1 MDTVVFG
8 RTGLDVSVA
17 GLGCG
22 GHSRLGQSYGASVD
36 DSVGVVRRAL
46 DLGINYIDT
55 AHAYGTEEIV
65 AEGVRGRR
73 DEVVIS
79 TKISPRN
86 RDGALLDATG
96 LRAAVQTSLTKL
108 GTDWID
114 VYHLHGVG
122 DDEYAD
128 CVADLVPELQRLRDE
143 GMIRFLALSE
153 RFAADPGHAML
164 QRAVDDDCWDV
175 MMVGFNP
182 LNPSARERV
191 FSVTRETDVAI
202 EVMFAVRRALSQSDA
217 LARIAAE
224 LVEQGRIDGAGLDV
238 DDPLGFLVHEGG
250 AASVV
255 EAAYRF
261 ARHEP
266 GCHVILTG
274 TGSVEHLEEN
284 VRSINA
290 PPLPSVD
297 LDRLRNLFGHLDHL
311 SGN

>member
-1 MDTVVFG
+1 VDTVVFG
-8 RTGLDVSVA
+8 RTGLDVSVV

-22 GHSRLGQSYGASVD
+22 GHSRLGQTYGASVD
-36 DSVGVVRRAL
+36 ESVTLVRRAL
-46 DLGINYIDT
+46 DLGITYVDT
-55 AHAYGTEEIV
+55 AHAYQTEEIV
-65 AEGVRGRR
+65 GEGVRGRR

-79 TKISPRN
+79 TKVSPRHPK
-86 RDGALLDATG
+86 GVLDAEA
-96 LRAAVQTSLTKL
+96 LRAAVQTSLQKL

-114 VYHLHGVG
+114 VFHLHGVG
-122 DDEYAD
+122 DDEYRE
-128 CVADLVPELQRLRDE
+128 CVAELVPELERLRDD
-143 GMIRFLALSE
+143 GMIRFLAISE
-153 RFAADPGHAML
+153 RFASDAGHSML
-164 QRAVDDDCWDV
+164 QLAVRDDCWDV

-182 LNPSARERV
+182 LNPSARDRV

-202 EVMFAVRRALSQSDA
+202 EVMFAVRRALSRPDE
-217 LARIAAE
+217 LARVAGE
-224 LVEQGRIDGAGLDV
+224 LVEQGRIDGTHLDL

-266 GCHVILTG
+266 GCHVVLTG
-274 TGSVEHLEEN
+274 TGSMEHLEEN

-290 PPLPSVD
+290 PPLPAAD
-297 LDRLRNLFGHLDHL
+297 LDRLRTLFGHLDHL